1 MRAGRSAPPL
11 RAAPL
16 DGGPRRRLAAPAN
29 SVWALDAVLPD
40 FLLVF
45 DGCVSLALCCAR
57 ACLGSVIGLVELT
70 SSCL

>member
-11 RAAPL
+11 RVAPL
-16 DGGPRRRLAAPAN
+16 GGGLRRRLAAPAN

>member
-1 MRAGRSAPPL
+1 MRAAALPPLL
-11 RAAPL
+11 RAAPQ
-16 DGGPRRRLAAPAN
+16 DGGLRRCLAAPAN

-57 ACLGSVIGLVELT
+57 ACLGSGAVW
-70 SSCL
+70 SS